1 MNYVY
6 SAEKN
11 SFYPVALKRYYE
23 ESGGWPEVYIEV
35 SDEIFNEFISQKE
48 GKVRV
53 AGEDGMPAWADI
65 PPPSH
70 EELVA
75 LAEQQKQALLDEA
88 LKVTAMWRT
97 ELQLGIISDADKVLL
112 TEWISYY
119 KDAQAV
125 DTDAAPDIEWPE
137 KPQQQ

>member
-6 SAEKN
+6 SAERN
-11 SFYPVALKRYYE
+11 LFYPVELRELYE
-23 ESGGWPEVYIEV
+23 SNGDWPETYVEV
-35 SDEIFNEFISQKE
+35 SDEIFNEFISLKE

-53 AGEDGMPAWADI
+53 AGEDGLPAWADI

-75 LAEQQKQALLDEA
+75 LAEQQKQAILDEA
-88 LKVTAMWRT
+88 LKATAMWRT
-97 ELQLGIISDADKVLL
+97 ELQLGIISDADKKLL

-119 KDAQAV
+119 KAVQAV

-137 KPQQQ
+137 EPQPQ

>member
-11 SFYPVALKRYYE
+11 SFYPWALQSDYE
-23 ESGGWPEVYIEV
+23 NSGDWPEIYIEV
-35 SDEIFNEFISQKE
+35 SDEVFNEFTSPKE

-75 LAEQQKQALLDEA
+75 LAEQQKQMLLDEA
-88 LKVTAMWRT
+88 LNITAMWRT
-97 ELQLGIISDADKVLL
+97 ELQLGIISDADKKLL

-119 KDAQAV
+119 KAVQAV

-137 KPQQQ
+137 KPQQR